1 MNSFLETAAH
11 RMCNEEHYE
20 IHYLKPYL
28 SKDENDFTTISLKVE
43 KLVTS
48 PEYSTP

>member
-1 MNSFLETAAH
+1 MSSFLETAAH
-11 RMCNEEHYE
+11 RMCNEEHCE